1 MRSGRSMTVPLVSVV
16 MPVFNGAR
24 WLPAAIKSIQ
34 EQTLADFEFVI
45 VDDGSTDETGDI
57 LLRNAE
63 DDRRICVQR
72 QEHFGITAA
81 LNRGC
86 DLAHSRFI
94 ARMDADDVAH
104 PERLRKQLAYLAD
117 HPEIGAIGT
126 WARVIDEGERETGEL
141 MPATEPAA
149 LRAYLLKQNPFVHSS
164 MMISADLLRRVGAYR
179 RALEGAEDYDLWLR
193 ISEHAKLANLPE
205 FLMSYRRR
213 STPTDR
219 AAELGRLLAA
229 RLARISATER
239 RALRPD
245 ILEKLEYPA
254 RLSALEGI
262 EAFRATVDFY
272 GMLASTTDRPFA
284 ARDLRIFGRAGL
296 NHAERKAA
304 QAWLQELLK
313 KQKRGKITV
322 ATWFWMLYL
331 HPPRGMSLFWSV
343 LSGK

>member
-1 MRSGRSMTVPLVSVV
+1 

-57 LLRNAE
+57 LLRNADE
-63 DDRRICVQR
+63 DRRIRVQS
-72 QEHFGITAA
+72 QEHIGITAA

-86 DLAHSRFI
+86 NVAQCRFI
-94 ARMDADDVAH
+94 ARMDADDIAH
-104 PERLRKQLAYLAD
+104 PERLRKQVAYLEG

-141 MPATEPAA
+141 TPATEPAA

-193 ISEHAKLANLPE
+193 ISERAKLANLPE
-205 FLMSYRRR
+205 FLMSYRRYAT
-213 STPTDR
+213 SADR
-219 AAELGRLLAA
+219 AAGLRRLFAA

-245 ILEKLEYPA
+245 IFEKLEHPA
-254 RLSALEGI
+254 SLSALEGI
-262 EAFRATVDFY
+262 EALRPTVDLY
-272 GMLASTTDRPFA
+272 GVLAGATDRPFA
-284 ARDLRIFGRAGL
+284 ARDLHVFGRSGL

-304 QAWLQELLK
+304 QSWLQELLK

-322 ATWFWMLYL
+322 ATLFWMLYL
-331 HPPRGMSLFWSV
+331 HPARGISLIWSV